1 MNSNIK
7 PLIHFHTDCDFF
19 AGCEFMV
26 ANIVND
32 PEFQKRYDYRLS
44 FRTSEDYLLGLSAK
58 IPETSKLIP
67 LKLPNAEA
75 LMGKLIRKDGPF
87 AKLAGGF
94 LVRLLEVPFG
104 LVDLVVMFKSLKKT
118 SPDLLHINNG
128 GYPGALSCR
137 IAALAGRL
145 AGVPVQ
151 IMVVNNQAVSY
162 GSFARNTERLLDAV
176 VVKCKPLFITG
187 SISASERLG
196 QILKVPAHRRK
207 VVNNGVQINLPESKE
222 VDRLANEPIRFG
234 VVAHHVPRKGHL
246 VLLQA
251 IAQLRDSGKLQPG
264 AGIFSIE
271 GFGPET
277 QKIQGEINH
286 LNLER
291 IVEMVGPAVAV
302 HEFMQSLDV
311 LVLPSVSN
319 EDFPNVI
326 SEAMGLGLPVIAT
339 RVGGIPE
346 QIEHLHN
353 GLLVMP
359 GDASDLANA
368 IVFAL
373 VNPAWRAEAGRIG
386 LARFEHSYR
395 VDIAVRKYMEIYD
408 EMILGGAQ

>member
-1 MNSNIK
+1 MVTK

-32 PEFQKRYDYRLS
+32 QEFNSRFDYRLS
-44 FRTSEDYLLGLSAK
+44 FRSSQDYLLGLNAK
-58 IPETSKLIP
+58 IPPSSKLIP
-67 LKLPNAEA
+67 LKLPSAEA
-75 LMGKLIRKDGPF
+75 FIQRFMRGDGRF
-87 AKLAGGF
+87 ARLAGAA
-94 LVRLLEVPFG
+94 LVRFLEVPFG
-104 LVDLVVMFKSLKKT
+104 LVDLVVLFFTLKKT
-118 SPDLLHINNG
+118 APSLLHINNG

-137 IAALAGRL
+137 MAALAGRL

-151 IMVVNNQAVSY
+151 IMVVNNQAVGYRGYS
-162 GSFARNTERLLDAV
+162 RNTQRLLDALV
-176 VVKCKPLFITG
+176 VSCRPLFITG

-196 QILKVPAHRRK
+196 DVLKIPANRRK
-207 VVNNGVQINLPESKE
+207 VVNNGVQIKPSEPQDKN
-222 VDRLANEPIRFG
+222 RLANEPVRFG
-234 VVAHHVPRKGHL
+234 VVAHHVSRKGHL

-277 QKIQGEINH
+277 QKIQGEITH
-286 LNLER
+286 LNLET

-346 QIEHLHN
+346 QIEHSQN
-353 GLLVMP
+353 GLLVVP
-359 GDASDLANA
+359 GDAIELAHA
-368 IVFAL
+368 IEFAL
-373 VNPAWRAEAGRIG
+373 LNPEWRVEAGRRG

-395 VDIAVRKYMEIYD
+395 VDIAVRKYTEIYD